1 MPLMRVS
8 YVHFACEMEHFL
20 VLIVCTTSLKLL
32 EAAVSITNFENKWPQ
47 SEAQFVCHSGGILDI
62 RRICDGHT
70 DCYDGSDE
78 IQELCYRLL
87 CPLNH
92 FRCKYGACVHKSLK
106 CNGIRDCADGSDEEL
121 CGRKFN
127 SCS

>member
-1 MPLMRVS
+1 MDI
-8 YVHFACEMEHFL
+8 ACEMEQFL
-20 VLIVCTTSLKLL
+20 VFIVYMTILNLL
-32 EAAVSITNFENKWPQ
+32 SASQVSSKWPQ
-47 SEAQFVCHSGGILDI
+47 SQEAKFVCRSGGLLDT

>member
-1 MPLMRVS
+1 M
-8 YVHFACEMEHFL
+8 HIACGMELCL
-20 VLIVCTTSLKLL
+20 VLIVYITFLNSLSTFQVLPKF
-32 EAAVSITNFENKWPQ
+32 FENKWPE
-47 SEAQFVCHSGGILDI
+47 SEEVRFVCRSGGLLDI

-70 DCYDGSDE
+70 DCYDSSDE
-78 IQELCYRLL
+78 THELCYRLL